1 MSLGP
6 TDWVS
11 GERVFA
17 PPSGTVDVDWLLP
30 AVLEAVPGADAASA
44 RDALAR
50 AWAARRVGTAALAE
64 GALDD
69 AAARV
74 LTEAAAMFRA
84 DTTAGP
90 AADPAAGAAA
100 DPAADPAAGAAADP
114 AADPATDRLA

>member
-17 PPSGTVDVDWLLP
+17 PPGGTVDVDWLVP
-30 AVLEAVPGADAASA
+30 AVLEAVPGADPASA

-50 AWAARRVGTAALAE
+50 AWAARRAGTDAPAA
-64 GALDD
+64 GPLDD

-74 LTEAAAMFRA
+74 LAEAVTMFGEDR
-84 DTTAGP
+84 P
-90 AADPAAGAAA
+90 A
-100 DPAADPAAGAAADP
+100 
-114 AADPATDRLA
+114 